1 MPNKIKYLP
10 SNEDGKLVNAL
21 IKIEGRELKYRDLC
35 KAVDMPPRDGGSR
48 ASQLDKIRNY
58 CQLDTV
64 DNVYPTRYIVQEV
77 YPEADALI
85 NELDKDSY
93 QAAFE
98 AALYQIFL
106 KTNCAT
112 IYASTSNLLRMFQE
126 VNDNFSYTYS
136 QAVENSEHYGYMSL
150 VNSVIYNILA
160 QWTRRKLLTMK
171 NRYVIDLNRG
181 YRLYKQ
187 RYNPEGKETWLETY
201 DVPEDSLD
209 HQTCLSI
216 YSKAVNEIMPPN
228 WGKVIDNRVYKPYVS
243 TEQYKAFEARLAQLT
258 QEAFGGEYVKV
269 KEVYIIKP
277 ATKEWI
283 ANRLLDVY
291 EHYPSF
297 EKINKEACAKII
309 QTSQLSCITG
319 KQRREFVDINMNNKQ
334 SDKLKDLVASEKCNQ

>member
-1 MPNKIKYLP
+1 MKKRGNYLP
-10 SNEDGKLVNAL
+10 SNENNKLIDAL
-21 IKIEGRELKYRDLC
+21 IKVEGRELKYRELC
-35 KAVDMPPRDGGSR
+35 AAVDMPVKDGDSR

-58 CQLDTV
+58 CQLDIV
-64 DNVYPTRYIVQEV
+64 PNSYPTRYIIQEV

-106 KTNCAT
+106 KTYCAT

-126 VNDNFSYTYS
+126 VNDNFNYTYS
-136 QAVENSEHYGYMSL
+136 HAVSNSEHYGYMSL
-150 VNSVIYNILA
+150 VNGIVYNILA

-181 YRLYKQ
+181 YRLYETKT
-187 RYNPEGKETWLETY
+187 NKEGDTY
-201 DVPEDSLD
+201 VHTHDVPEDSKEREL
-209 HQTCLSI
+209 CLSI
-216 YSKAVNEIMPPN
+216 YSKAVSEIMPPN
-228 WGKVIDNRVYKPYVS
+228 WGKVIDNKIYKPYVS
-243 TEQYKAFEARLAQLT
+243 QELYKKFEARLAELT
-258 QEAFGGEYVKV
+258 HAAFDGKYDTV

-297 EKINKEACAKII
+297 ERINKEACAKII

-319 KQRREFVDINMNNKQ
+319 KQRREFVDIAMDNKQ
-334 SDKLKDLVASEKCNQ
+334 SDRLKDLVACEK

>member
-1 MPNKIKYLP
+1 MPRKPKYLP

-21 IKIEGRELKYRDLC
+21 IKIEGRELKYRELC
-35 KAVDMPPRDGGSR
+35 NAVDMPVKEGDSR
-48 ASQLDKIRNY
+48 ASQLDTIRNY

-150 VNSVIYNILA
+150 VNGVIYNILA

-187 RYNPEGKETWLETY
+187 RYNPEGKK
-201 DVPEDSLD
+201 
-209 HQTCLSI
+209 HG
-216 YSKAVNEIMPPN
+216 SKHMMCQKIARIIRFVFLFIL
-228 WGKVIDNRVYKPYVS
+228 KPS
-243 TEQYKAFEARLAQLT
+243 MR
-258 QEAFGGEYVKV
+258 
-269 KEVYIIKP
+269 
-277 ATKEWI
+277 
-283 ANRLLDVY
+283 
-291 EHYPSF
+291 
-297 EKINKEACAKII
+297 
-309 QTSQLSCITG
+309 
-319 KQRREFVDINMNNKQ
+319 
-334 SDKLKDLVASEKCNQ
+334 

>member
-1 MPNKIKYLP
+1 MKNKMSYLP
-10 SNEDGKLVNAL
+10 SNEDNKLIDAL
-21 IKIEGRELKYRDLC
+21 IKIEGRELKYRELC
-35 KAVDMPPRDGGSR
+35 AAVDMPQKDGNSR

-58 CQLDTV
+58 CQLDIV
-64 DNVYPTRYIVQEV
+64 PNSYPTRYIVQEV

-126 VNDNFSYTYS
+126 VNDNFNYTYS
-136 QAVENSEHYGYMSL
+136 QAVENSEHYGYMSM
-150 VNSVIYNILA
+150 VNGIVYNILA

-181 YRLYKQ
+181 YRLY
-187 RYNPEGKETWLETY
+187 ETKTNQNGETYIHTY
-201 DVPEDSLD
+201 DVPEDSKEREI
-209 HQTCLSI
+209 CLTI
-216 YSKAVNEIMPPN
+216 YSKAVAEIMPPN
-228 WGKVIDNRVYKPYVS
+228 WGKVIDNKIYKPYVS
-243 TEQYKAFEARLAQLT
+243 QDTYTRFEARLKELT
-258 QEAFGGEYVKV
+258 KAAFDGKYDTV
-269 KEVYIIKP
+269 KEVYVIKP

-297 EKINKEACAKII
+297 ERINKEACAKII

-319 KQRREFVDINMNNKQ
+319 KQRREFVDVNMNNKQ
-334 SDKLKDLVASEKCNQ
+334 SDRLKDLVTNEKRK

>member
-1 MPNKIKYLP
+1 
-10 SNEDGKLVNAL
+10 
-21 IKIEGRELKYRDLC
+21 
-35 KAVDMPPRDGGSR
+35 
-48 ASQLDKIRNY
+48 
-58 CQLDTV
+58 
-64 DNVYPTRYIVQEV
+64 
-77 YPEADALI
+77 
-85 NELDKDSY
+85 
-93 QAAFE
+93 
-98 AALYQIFL
+98 
-106 KTNCAT
+106 
-112 IYASTSNLLRMFQE
+112 
-126 VNDNFSYTYS
+126 
-136 QAVENSEHYGYMSL
+136 MSL
-150 VNSVIYNILA
+150 VNGVVYNILA

-187 RYNPEGKETWLETY
+187 RSNLETKETWLETY
-201 DVPEDSLD
+201 DVPEDSPD

-243 TEQYKAFEARLAQLT
+243 ADQYKAFEARLAQLT
-258 QEAFGGEYVKV
+258 QEAFSGEYVKV

-297 EKINKEACAKII
+297 EKINKEACTKII

-319 KQRREFVDINMNNKQ
+319 KQRREFVDINMDNKQ
-334 SDKLKDLVASEKCNQ
+334 SDKLKDLIKNENG

>member
-1 MPNKIKYLP
+1 MKKKKGSYLP
-10 SNEDGKLVNAL
+10 SNKDGKLVDAL
-21 IKIEGRELKYRDLC
+21 ISIEGRELKYRELC
-35 KAVDMPPRDGGSR
+35 EAVDMPVKDSNSR
-48 ASQLDKIRNY
+48 AAQLDTIRNY

-64 DNVYPTRYIVQEV
+64 ADSYPTRYIVQEV

-126 VNDNFSYTYS
+126 VNDNFNYTYS
-136 QAVENSEHYGYMSL
+136 QAVENSERYGYMGF
-150 VNSVIYNILA
+150 VNGIVYNILA

-181 YRLYKQ
+181 YRLYEIKVNWNGDFYIQ
-187 RYNPEGKETWLETY
+187 TY
-201 DVPEDSLD
+201 DVPEDSKD
-209 HQTCLSI
+209 REICLAI
-216 YSKAVNEIMPPN
+216 YSKAVSEIMPPN
-228 WGKVIDNRVYKPYVS
+228 WGKMINNKIYKPYVS
-243 TEQYKAFEARLAQLT
+243 QETYDKFEKRLKELTKA
-258 QEAFGGEYVKV
+258 AFDGKYDTV
-269 KEVYIIKP
+269 KEVYVIKP

-283 ANRLLDVY
+283 VNRLLDVY

-297 EKINKEACAKII
+297 ERINKEACAKII
-309 QTSQLSCITG
+309 QTSQLSCIDG
-319 KQRREFVDINMNNKQ
+319 RQRREFVDINIDNKQ
-334 SDKLKDLVASEKCNQ
+334 SQRLKDLVAAEKQ